1 MRLSIESLLAAAAL
15 PALAFCAP
23 SDVPAHLKGKRSF
36 YTDNG
41 VQRTVFE
48 HEATGAK
55 IDFVTNSGI
64 CETTPG
70 VNQYSGYLSVGSNE
84 NMWFWFFEAR
94 NNAST
99 APLAT
104 WFNGGPGCSSM
115 IGLFQVETLALNPNS
130 SLTTLGKRTLP
141 LCEWCFYAI
150 AESIQLQ

>member
-1 MRLSIESLLAAAAL
+1 MRLSIEYLLAIAAL
-15 PALAFCAP
+15 PAFASAAP
-23 SDVPAHLKGKRSF
+23 AQGDGPEHLESKRSS

-41 VQRTVFE
+41 VQHTVFE

-94 NNAST
+94 NNATT
-99 APLAT
+99 APLAA

-115 IGLFQVETLALNPNS
+115 IGLFQV
-130 SLTTLGKRTLP
+130 
-141 LCEWCFYAI
+141 
-150 AESIQLQ
+150 

>member
-1 MRLSIESLLAAAAL
+1 
-15 PALAFCAP
+15 
-23 SDVPAHLKGKRSF
+23 VPAHLKGKRSY

-41 VQRTVFE
+41 VKRTVFE

-115 IGLFQVETLALNPNS
+115 IGLFQVWIFHLAMNS
-130 SLTTLGKRTLP
+130 
-141 LCEWCFYAI
+141 
-150 AESIQLQ
+150 